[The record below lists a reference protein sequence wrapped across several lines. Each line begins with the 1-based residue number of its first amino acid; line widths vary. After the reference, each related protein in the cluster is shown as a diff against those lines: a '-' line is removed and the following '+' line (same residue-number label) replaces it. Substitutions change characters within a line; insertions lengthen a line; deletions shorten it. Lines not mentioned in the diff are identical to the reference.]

1 MVARRK
7 QMGPG
12 RSSDAVNKENEANC
26 MQDVQ
31 QEVSDTDHWDLHV
44 NVTNEH
50 RAGEIGFEQ
59 DDCCTLTEV
68 RHILTVQSDIVF

>member
-12 RSSDAVNKENEANC
+12 RSSDAANKENEANC

-31 QEVSDTDHWDLHV
+31 QEVFDTDHWDFHV
-44 NVTNEH
+44 NVTDEH
-50 RAGEIGFEQ
+50 RASETGFEQ

-68 RHILTVQSDIVF
+68 RHTHTAQSDVVF

>member
-12 RSSDAVNKENEANC
+12 RSSDAANKENEAKC

-31 QEVSDTDHWDLHV
+31 QEVFDTDHWDFHV
-44 NVTNEH
+44 NVTDEH
-50 RAGEIGFEQ
+50 RAGETGFEQ
-59 DDCCTLTEV
+59 DDCCMLTEV
-68 RHILTVQSDIVF
+68 RHTLTAQSGFVF